1 MKDRTADILP
11 PEGVPITFLISSGG
25 ARFGAQLLD
34 IVITFGGLLA
44 LFFALIWV
52 GVFDWSIIATLFL
65 LVIFFIRI
73 PYYIFSELVW
83 NGRTLGKRIVG
94 IRVISGDGGRLTPHQ
109 IVARNLMKEVE
120 VFMPLTTLMSG
131 TIKDGWVGLAMV
143 VWVLLVLAVPVFNKR
158 QQRLGDMIAGTLVVD
173 QPRSV
178 LMPDLAVQTRVKETG
193 FILDTA
199 QLEIY
204 GRFELQVLEEIL
216 REKPRTAEAR
226 SRVAEVARTIRRKI
240 GFDETVANH
249 DDWEF
254 LSDFYRQQRQYL
266 ESRQLFGDAR
276 EDKFHEKAKAAGG
289 AKPSR

>member
-1 MKDRTADILP
+1 MKDRTANILP
-11 PEGVPITFLISSGG
+11 PEGVPIAFLISTGG

-44 LFFALIWV
+44 LFFALIWA

-65 LVIFFIRI
+65 LTIFFIRI

-94 IRVISGDGGRLTPHQ
+94 IRVISSDGGRLTPHQ

-131 TIKDGWVGLAMV
+131 TIEDDWVGLAMF
-143 VWVLLVLAVPVFNKR
+143 VWVMLVLAVPVFNKR
-158 QQRLGDMIAGTLVVD
+158 RQRLGDMIAGTLVVD

-178 LMPDLAVQTRVKETG
+178 LMPDLAVQTRMRETG

-204 GRFELQVLEEIL
+204 GRFELQVLEEML
-216 REKPRTAEAR
+216 REKPRTVEAR
-226 SRVAEVARTIRRKI
+226 ERVAEVARTIRRKI
-240 GFDETVANH
+240 GFDEAVASH

-276 EDKFHEKAKAAGG
+276 EDKFHDKANVAGA